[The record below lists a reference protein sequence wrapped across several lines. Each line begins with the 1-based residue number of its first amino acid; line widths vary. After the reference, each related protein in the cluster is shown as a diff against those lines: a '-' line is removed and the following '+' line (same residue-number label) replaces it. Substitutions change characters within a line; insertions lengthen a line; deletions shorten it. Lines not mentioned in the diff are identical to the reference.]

1 MVDIIARFM
10 IKHVILAKKV
20 CKIVI
25 NLKKLPSIEE
35 LIAEFERIKS
45 LGYVPTVVD
54 NGING
59 GGLTLEK
66 LLGKEIDNLY
76 TPDYKGIE
84 LKSDNEKFYINIYD
98 KNKNLLEQRG
108 YIYFDDLIKRCVF
121 KLSDMCLIRYSKK
134 VIKNVMHYRY
144 YQMTY
149 YKLQEDKLIKLIK
162 ENKLRL
168 FIHLYFYK
176 VNGIFENRSKNIELQ
191 LKEEAI
197 PDLFEK
203 IKEIN

>member
-1 MVDIIARFM
+1 M
-10 IKHVILAKKV
+10 
-20 CKIVI
+20 
-25 NLKKLPSIEE
+25 NSIEE

-191 LKEEAI
+191 LREEAI

>member
-1 MVDIIARFM
+1 M

-76 TPDYKGIE
+76 APDYKGIE

-98 KNKNLLEQRG
+98 KNKKLLEQRG
-108 YIYFDDLIKRCVF
+108 FIYFDDLIKRCVF